1 LYRRCAGWVPTWHLE
16 RADLLA
22 RNVATLSPPHDFL
35 DSHRAA
41 WVADPEGNP
50 VQIVT
55 RR

>member
-1 LYRRCAGWVPTWHLE
+1 MLWTDDVDRVY
-16 RADLLA
+16 ADLLA